1 MNHKKLLIAD
11 DSELNR
17 AILVNMLEHD
27 FEIIEVSDG
36 KEAIAALESYQGRI
50 AALLLDLVM
59 PEMDGFEVLDEMNR
73 KHWIDTIPTIIISA
87 ETNSAYIDR
96 AFRLGVSDYISR
108 PYISSVVRQRI
119 INAILLQTKKQQLMS
134 VVADQFDQ
142 QGKNNTVLVSILG
155 YAVEFRNGE
164 SGTHM
169 SNVCHLTELLL
180 QRLLIKTDQYPLNH
194 DDIETICTAAGL
206 HDIGKLLIPESIL
219 TKHSALTPEEFDNIK
234 RHPLLGANMI
244 STLPI
249 YQDERL
255 VKYAIE
261 ICRWHHERWDGQGY
275 PDGLRGE
282 EIPIAA
288 QVVSVADVYDALVS
302 KHCYKESYSQETAMA
317 MIHNGKC
324 GTFNPILLDCLDDIA
339 GKIKEEAKLPS
350 SVVQSQYTAQRAVEN
365 LYKSHDLS
373 TARMTRQLE
382 DAYSRQNFF
391 CDLSDELWFEYT
403 AKPSVLTLYHGI
415 VAQTGLPS
423 VIHDPL
429 TSSEFLSVAS
439 SDLVHTIED
448 RLNALPID
456 EQYIELEAQLVLS
469 GQLRWCKIAIL
480 ITWSNTEPG
489 KCKSLLGKIQDIEA
503 EYSRLA
509 NYHDI
514 SMEFTDDED
523 EVPPVYTCEDNVM
536 RIAGDQLGMV
546 FQRYRNIFETVR
558 LVDPSICM
566 QVSNGIGGHTLE
578 SSRHCYSVWEKAKRC
593 DRCISLETI
602 RTHKPVSKV
611 EAVGNEVYYIIATC
625 IEVDGHPYSLECVN
639 PIHFSDMVG
648 SGAEESVINQLL
660 VRNRQVYIDSTTKV
674 YNRRYYD
681 DRLKNLVGEYAF
693 AMIDIDNFKQVNDTF
708 GHIAGDAALY
718 RIAQAIRSAVRSNDK
733 LIRYGGDEFF
743 LLFHNLPS
751 YILEEKL
758 EKIIHTVSTVQIPEQ
773 PDLRITA
780 SAGGAYAYGKI
791 SGIIHMADIAL
802 YQAKQEKNCAVLFRE
817 ELSI

>member
-1 MNHKKLLIAD
+1 MDHKKLLIAD

-36 KEAIAALESYQGRI
+36 KETIAALESYQGRI

-59 PEMDGFEVLDEMNR
+59 PEMDGFEVLAEMNR
-73 KHWIDTIPTIIISA
+73 NKWIDTIPTIIISA

-108 PYISSVVRQRI
+108 PFISSAVRQRI
-119 INAILLQTKKQQLMS
+119 INTILLQTKKQRLMG
-134 VVADQFDQ
+134 VVADQFNQ
-142 QGKNNTVLVSILG
+142 QEKNNAVLVSILG
-155 YAVEFRNGE
+155 YAVEFRSGE

-180 QRLLIKTDQYPLNH
+180 QRLLEKTDQYPLTH

-219 TKHSALTPEEFDNIK
+219 TKPSALTPEEFDNIK
-234 RHPLLGANMI
+234 RHTLLGANMI

-249 YQDERL
+249 YQDNRL
-255 VKYAIE
+255 VTYAIE

-275 PDGLRGE
+275 PDGFRGD

-288 QVVSVADVYDALVS
+288 QVVSVADVYDTLVS
-302 KHCYKESYSQETAMA
+302 KCCYKEAYSQETAMA
-317 MIHNGKC
+317 MIHSGEC
-324 GTFNPILLDCLDDIA
+324 GTFNPILLECLDDIA
-339 GKIKEEAKLPS
+339 PKIKEEAELPS
-350 SVVQSQYTAQRAVEN
+350 SVVQNQYTAQKAVEN
-365 LYKSHDLS
+365 LYKRRDLGA
-373 TARMTRQLE
+373 ARMTQQLE

-391 CDLSDELWFEYT
+391 CDLSDELWFEFT
-403 AKPSVLTLYHGI
+403 AQPSVLTLYHGL

-423 VIHDPL
+423 VIRDPFD
-429 TSSEFLSVAS
+429 SSEFLSVAG
-439 SDLVHTIED
+439 SDLVRTIKD
-448 RLNALPID
+448 RLNVLTID
-456 EQYIELEAQLVLS
+456 EHYIELEAQLALN

-480 ITWSNTEPG
+480 VTWSNTEPS
-489 KCKSLLGKIQDIEA
+489 KCKALLGKIQDIETK
-503 EYSRLA
+503 YSRLA
-509 NYHDI
+509 KYCDI
-514 SMEFTDDED
+514 SAESAAGE

-536 RIAGDQLGMV
+536 RIAGNQLGVV

-566 QVSNGIGGHTLE
+566 QVSDGIGGHTLE

-593 DRCISLETI
+593 DRCISLEAI

-611 EAVGNEVYYIIATC
+611 EAVGSEVYYIIATC

-660 VRNRQVYIDSTTKV
+660 VRNRQVYIDSTTKIF
-674 YNRRYYD
+674 NRRYYD

-693 AMIDIDNFKQVNDTF
+693 AMIDIDNFKQINDTF

-718 RIAQAIRSAVRSNDK
+718 RIAQAIRSAVRSNDE

-743 LLFHNLPS
+743 LLFHNLPA

-758 EKIIHTVSTVQIPEQ
+758 ENIIHAVSAVQIPEQ
-773 PDLRITA
+773 PNLRITA
-780 SAGGAYAYGKI
+780 SAGGAFAYGKI
-791 SGIIHMADIAL
+791 SSIIRKADMAL
-802 YQAKQEKNCAVLFRE
+802 YQAKQQKNCVVLYRE
-817 ELSI
+817 EF